1 MNAKFAIIKL
11 VILLIYNYVMFFIL
25 KFVYN
30 VNNNVYNILIMIVL
44 ISVHKTNYYNNI
56 IIIYNY
62 N

>member
-11 VILLIYNYVMFFIL
+11 VILLIYNYVMFVIL